1 MIKYHSPKLRNTNP
15 HNLITLPFL
24 RQIAPMEMQS
34 LLIPRIDLLVV
45 DFRDVDTE
53 DLELVGEEELGSGET
68 DARGAA
74 GDNGYF
80 PEAGAVDSTAR
91 FESVSGVVV
100 GEWHLMFGG
109 ICFKEVGRGQLR
121 QQNQVREFSLEEE
134 YGEEWRNIR
143 RVCGKRIPDLTEKE
157 TNLYPSNSCSLAP

>member
-24 RQIAPMEMQS
+24 RQIAPMEMQP

-45 DFRDVDTE
+45 NFRDVDTE
-53 DLELVGEEELGSGET
+53 DFELVGEEELGSGET

-80 PEAGAVDSTAR
+80 SEAGAVDGTAR

-100 GEWHLMFGG
+100 GEWHFDVWWDMLQGG
-109 ICFKEVGRGQLR
+109 WAVKRGQLR
-121 QQNQVREFSLEEE
+121 RQPSTRVLARGRE
-134 YGEEWRNIR
+134 
-143 RVCGKRIPDLTEKE
+143 
-157 TNLYPSNSCSLAP
+157 

>member
-1 MIKYHSPKLRNTNP
+1 MIKYHTPKLRNTNP

-24 RQIAPMEMQS
+24 RQITPMEMQS

-80 PEAGAVDSTAR
+80 PEAGAVDGTAR
-91 FESVSGVVV
+91 FESLSGVVV
-100 GEWHLMFGG
+100 GEWHFDVWWDMLQGG
-109 ICFKEVGRGQLR
+109 WTVKRGQLR
-121 QQNQVREFSLEEE
+121 QQNQAREFLLEEE
-134 YGEEWRNIR
+134 NMERRGEI
-143 RVCGKRIPDLTEKE
+143 
-157 TNLYPSNSCSLAP
+157 